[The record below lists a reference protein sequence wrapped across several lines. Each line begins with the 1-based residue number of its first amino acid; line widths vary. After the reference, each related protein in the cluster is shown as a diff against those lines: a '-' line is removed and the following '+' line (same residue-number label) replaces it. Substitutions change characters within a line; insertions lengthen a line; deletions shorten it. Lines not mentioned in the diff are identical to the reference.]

1 MFKPAAGS
9 PGMVLF
15 TVCIAQFLAPFMLT
29 SVGVALPSL
38 GRELGAS
45 ALQLSLVE
53 QLYVLSLAMTM
64 LTFGRW
70 GDIVGRRRIYLA
82 GLSLYTV
89 MTFSLGFTQ
98 GIGSIMAQRFV
109 QGLGAAMYLS
119 GSLALVASVYPPE
132 VRGRVIG
139 AVSAATYVGLS
150 LGPVIGG
157 YVTSHFGW
165 RSVFLMVVPL
175 GLAAVAACLFG
186 MRDDAHEGSGE
197 RMDWTGALVYA
208 LGVGL
213 FMLGAA
219 HAGEMPLGPGMIA
232 AGIVVLALF
241 LRLEARGASPLL
253 DMALLR
259 GDRAFTLG
267 CLAALGNYAATFGI
281 TFLASLYLQYVKGL
295 SPREAG
301 LVLLAMP
308 VIQVAVTL
316 QSGRL
321 ADRMDPGRLAT
332 IGMLMSTIGL
342 LLAAA
347 TCGPDMPLWLLA
359 LELMLI
365 GAGFGVFVTP
375 NSASI
380 MGSVDRRRFG
390 LASGMIAAMRTL
402 GMAASMTS
410 VALIFSVF
418 MGRAAISQ
426 ETLPEFLSAMRA
438 GLALLAAFSCL
449 GVLVSL
455 GRIARGG
462 PEKGRPGGE

>member
-1 MFKPAAGS
+1 MFKPSAGS
-9 PGMVLF
+9 PAMVLL
-15 TVCIAQFLAPFMLT
+15 TVCLAQFLAPFMVT
-29 SVGVALPSL
+29 AVGVALPSL

-64 LTFGRW
+64 LAFGRW
-70 GDIVGRRRIYLA
+70 GDIIGRRRIYMTGLA
-82 GLSLYTV
+82 VYTV
-89 MTFSLGFTQ
+89 MTFSLGYTQ
-98 GIGSIMAQRFV
+98 GIVSIMAQRFV

-119 GSLALVASVYPPE
+119 GSLALVASAYPQE
-132 VRGRVIG
+132 MRGRVIG
-139 AVSAATYVGLS
+139 TVSAATYAGLS

-157 YVTSHFGW
+157 LITSHFGW

-186 MRDDAHEGSGE
+186 VPDDSPRDGE

-208 LGVGL
+208 LAVGL

-219 HAGEMPLGPGMIA
+219 HAGEMPKGPVMIA
-232 AGIVVLALF
+232 LGIGIAALF
-241 LRLEARGASPLL
+241 LRLESRTASPLL
-253 DMALLR
+253 DLGLLR
-259 GDRAFTLG
+259 SNRSFTLG

-295 SPREAG
+295 SPRQAG

-308 VIQVAVTL
+308 AVQVVVTL
-316 QSGRL
+316 QSGRM

-332 IGMLMSTIGL
+332 AGMLMSTAGL

-347 TCGPDMPLWLLA
+347 TCGPDMPIWLLV

-365 GAGFGVFVTP
+365 GAGFGVFISP

-380 MGSVDRRRFG
+380 MGSVERERFG

-402 GMAASMTS
+402 GMAVSMTS
-410 VALIFSVF
+410 VALIFSVV
-418 MGRAAISQ
+418 MGRAAVSR
-426 ETLPEFLSAMRA
+426 ETLPLFLGSMRA
-438 GLALLAAFSCL
+438 GLALLAVFSCL

-455 GRIARGG
+455 GRVRRKRTAEV
-462 PEKGRPGGE
+462 PPGGQ